1 LEKQEESYTKRWQ
14 YTDFLI
20 STPSWLNF
28 IQSSLVVT
36 MQHAIKSVLVPPEL
50 FWRLDKR
57 NLSDLDKSMH
67 EILFDT
73 QMSDEDKWKL
83 YSQSLQK
90 YLHQAGEQMKPLN
103 IPLHGWNAHDIED
116 PPLQHIAPQQQNLAP
131 PQQINAPAPP
141 SPVFNVPLEALN
153 TNLDAIKV
161 VTAARISKAIKN
173 KACSLLKILSEGK
186 QVVWNNLGEVT
197 INGVPVPRSN
207 IVNLVTNIVKSKN
220 DSRPHGWDKFAIAV
234 MAANVPRLFV
244 GENLRRQYIE
254 AINTPPPSVPPPM
267 LESPVE
273 QHRGL
278 RPRLKSIVKPYTHW
292 KDYKL

>member
-1 LEKQEESYTKRWQ
+1 
-14 YTDFLI
+14 
-20 STPSWLNF
+20 
-28 IQSSLVVT
+28 

-103 IPLHGWNAHDIED
+103 LPLHGWNTHDIED
-116 PPLQHIAPQQQNLAP
+116 PRQ
-131 PQQINAPAPP
+131 QQINAPAPP

-161 VTAARISKAIKN
+161 VTAARMSKDIKN

-207 IVNLVTNIVKSKN
+207 IVDLVTNIVKSKN
-220 DSRPHGWDKFAIAV
+220 DTRPHGWDKFAIAV

-244 GENLRRQYIE
+244 GENLQRQYIE

-273 QHRGL
+273 QHRAL
-278 RPRLKSIVKPYTHW
+278 RPRLKSIVKPYTKW